1 MKNNHRQ
8 HTESSLSSLLSSCI
22 TNPALAK
29 IKKQKASA
37 AAWNAVIGDIERKH
51 TTGVFVIEP
60 KIKGRYPILGVF
72 VDSSSVLV
80 DFNVNKEMYLLRLTH
95 LGYKF
100 DDILFKLSKY
110 TQAKPVFKP
119 QTIKS
124 SCVSPALQQTLA
136 PLPALSPQE
145 IEFAEHTVQ
154 NLPSTLRTSALK
166 AVKATLQRQKLSSY
180 AKDNLSLN

>member
-29 IKKQKASA
+29 IKKQKAS

-72 VDSSSVLV
+72 VDSSSILV
-80 DFNVNKEMYLLRLTH
+80 DFNVNKEMYLIRLAH

-110 TQAKPVFKP
+110 MQIKPVLTP
-119 QTIKS
+119 QTTEPPCAS
-124 SCVSPALQQTLA
+124 SALQKTQPT
-136 PLPALSPQE
+136 LPALSPQE
-145 IEFAEHTVQ
+145 TEFAEHTVQ
-154 NLPSTLRTSALK
+154 NLPSALRSSALK

-180 AKDNLSLN
+180 AKDNL

>member
-1 MKNNHRQ
+1 MKNNHKQ
-8 HTESSLSSLLSSCI
+8 HAESSLSSLLSSCI

-37 AAWNAVIGDIERKH
+37 TAWNAVIGDIERKH

-80 DFNVNKEMYLLRLTH
+80 DFNVNKEMYLIRLAH

-110 TQAKPVFKP
+110 TQVKPVFEP
-119 QTIKS
+119 PIKAV
-124 SCVSPALQQTLA
+124 SCVSSALQPTQA
-136 PLPALSPQE
+136 PLPALSSQE
-145 IEFAEHTVQ
+145 VEFAEHAVQ
-154 NLPSTLRTSALK
+154 KLPPTLRLSALK

-180 AKDNLSLN
+180 TKTIHR

>member
-1 MKNNHRQ
+1 MKNNHKQ
-8 HTESSLSSLLSSCI
+8 PAESSLSSLLNLCI

-37 AAWNAVIGDIERKH
+37 TAWNSVIGDIERKH

-80 DFNVNKEMYLLRLTH
+80 DFNVNKEMYLLRLAH

-110 TQAKPVFKP
+110 MQAKPVFTP
-119 QTIKS
+119 QPTELSCES
-124 SCVSPALQQTLA
+124 STLQKTQT

-154 NLPSTLRTSALK
+154 NLPSALRSSALK
-166 AVKATLQRQKLSSY
+166 AVKTTLQRHKLSSY

>member
-1 MKNNHRQ
+1 MRNNHRQ

-22 TNPALAK
+22 TNPALVK

-37 AAWNAVIGDIERKH
+37 TAWNAVIGDIERKH

-80 DFNVNKEMYLLRLTH
+80 DFNVNKEMYLIRLAH

-110 TQAKPVFKP
+110 IQIKPVLTP
-119 QTIKS
+119 QTTET
-124 SCVSPALQQTLA
+124 SCTSAALQKTQPT
-136 PLPALSPQE
+136 LPALSPQE

>member
-29 IKKQKASA
+29 IKKQKAS

-72 VDSSSVLV
+72 VDSSSILV
-80 DFNVNKEMYLLRLTH
+80 DFNVNKEMYLIRLAH

-110 TQAKPVFKP
+110 MQIKPVLTP
-119 QTIKS
+119 QTTEPPCAS
-124 SCVSPALQQTLA
+124 SVLQKTQPT
-136 PLPALSPQE
+136 LPALSPQE
-145 IEFAEHTVQ
+145 TEFAEHTVQ
-154 NLPSTLRTSALK
+154 NLPSALRSSALK

-180 AKDNLSLN
+180 TKDNL